1 MIELFADPFG
11 ESVEARAGLR
21 SISEPAPPGPPGM
34 IVAELHFRHGG
45 SSMTTGQ
52 RERMA
57 GVLFLMAG
65 VAFYVAAGLAHQI
78 PFYGA
83 GTALVG
89 VGVVFLAKARKSG

>member
-1 MIELFADPFG
+1 
-11 ESVEARAGLR
+11 
-21 SISEPAPPGPPGM
+21 
-34 IVAELHFRHGG
+34 
-45 SSMTTGQ
+45 MTTGQ